1 MRYRL
6 FSAIFQF
13 EGVNFDHER
22 RSMMKKVSL
31 KLEIQ
36 RIEELIY

>member
-1 MRYRL
+1 MRCRF

-13 EGVNFDHER
+13 KGVKFSQEW
-22 RSMMKKVSL
+22 RSMMKKAPL

-36 RIEELIY
+36 RIEEI